1 MGWYLD
7 LVLGEEAEALEEE
20 RGEAGEEEDA
30 LVEEEGAD
38 GGQLELAEMRDEVL
52 PRRLQPRRRHHP
64 TLTPAS
70 DCRRRGRGIRGSP
83 FSLHSALPSFLL
95 KRRRRIPFPL
105 YGRPDL
111 ISSLILLFSIF
122 LYSIER
128 VREKE
133 KGKKKVGPRWQV
145 SSRGP
150 ALSCCWPVL
159 IAILQLAT
167 IHPLPIYCSGVSL
180 YYI

>member
-1 MGWYLD
+1 VGWYLD

-30 LVEEEGAD
+30 EEGSGDLLSLCTLPFLFIEEEED
-38 GGQLELAEMRDEVL
+38 SL
-52 PRRLQPRRRHHP
+52 PFF
-64 TLTPAS
+64 
-70 DCRRRGRGIRGSP
+70 
-83 FSLHSALPSFLL
+83 FSCIVWTARSH
-95 KRRRRIPFPL
+95 
-105 YGRPDL
+105 L
-111 ISSLILLFSIF
+111 ISHFIIFYILIL
-122 LYSIER
+122 YRE